1 MACYLKN
8 KHNTNVFIGNAELVD
23 SYVLYHITLEIGTV
37 SWKVSHRYSEFVEL
51 NDKLISEY
59 GVNKDLLPPKKVIGN
74 KDPVFIEKRRLGL
87 EEYLKTV
94 LNFLQVTMPKDL
106 AVFLDFQYYDIVFLL
121 QNLALK
127 FYNEGDRLLQESRN
141 FTFTPLELHAISE
154 RLKQPCPPLEITDRR
169 QDFSHVLD
177 FCSQLTDVCIK
188 GSNAPIRS
196 SNIIPNCLKFELTAF
211 KTVERLNIVALPLEN
226 IYNAQSLRNSV
237 VSLSIRG
244 CGVKRFAEILLC
256 DTVHK
261 NIMTDSTRDAFV
273 WLKLM
278 EADFSNNDIEEID
291 EAVAL
296 LPHLQHLTL
305 HGNKLPVLKNLT
317 SLPHL
322 SHLCLSANQFVSS
335 NLADLH
341 TQLGNIINIDLSE
354 NNLTSLL
361 PFSKLYSLEVLNV
374 ASNSITDLAEVTYI
388 AGLPC
393 LESLVLTGN
402 PLATVVDYRIRV
414 LEKFGKRA
422 EEICLDNELPTRKEL
437 DTVAVLQAIRIAREG
452 SNRTSGVQS
461 HTTTLIGSSQ
471 PTSGSVTTCSHSP
484 H

>member
-8 KHNTNVFIGNAELVD
+8 KHNTSISIGQVELFDNYMLYQITVD
-23 SYVLYHITLEIGTV
+23 VGST

-51 NDKLISEY
+51 NDKLISDY
-59 GVNKDLLPPKKVIGN
+59 GVSKDLLPPKKVIGN

-87 EEYLKTV
+87 EEYLRTV
-94 LNFLQVTMPKDL
+94 LNFLQLAMPKEL
-106 AVFLDFQYYDIVFLL
+106 ATFLDFQYYDIVFLL

-127 FYNEGDRLLQESRN
+127 FYSEGDRLLQESRN
-141 FTFTPLELHAISE
+141 FTFGPLELYAISE

-177 FCSQLTDVCIK
+177 FCSQLTDICIK
-188 GSNAPIRS
+188 GTNTPVGT
-196 SNIIPNCLKFELTAF
+196 SNIIPNCLKFELSAF
-211 KTVERLNIVALPLEN
+211 KSVERLSIIALPLEN
-226 IYNAQSLRNSV
+226 IYDAHSLRHTV
-237 VSLSIRG
+237 VSLDVHG
-244 CGVKRFAEILLC
+244 CGVKQFSEILLC

-261 NIMTDSTRDAFV
+261 SVVTETAREAVV
-273 WLKLM
+273 WLKIM
-278 EADFSNNDIEEID
+278 EVDFSNNELEEID

-305 HGNKLPVLKNLT
+305 HGNNLSLLNNLT

-322 SHLCLSANQFVSS
+322 SHLCLSANHFIGE
-335 NLADLH
+335 NLIDLH
-341 TQLGNIINIDLSE
+341 MQLGNIINVDLSE
-354 NNLTSLL
+354 NKLTSLQ
-361 PFSKLYSLEVLNV
+361 PFSRLYSLEVLNV
-374 ASNSITDLAEVTYI
+374 ASNSITDLAEVSHI

-422 EEICLDNELPTRKEL
+422 EEICLDNERPTRKEL

-452 SNRTSGVQS
+452 TNRTSGIHP
-461 HTTTLIGSSQ
+461 HTSTLLGSTQ
-471 PTSGSVTTCSHSP
+471 PTPDSVTTCSYSP